1 MASAEETMSSAPRRV
16 GLERSIL
23 LLIGGMGAL
32 LALGIAIALVAAHR
46 PEASYPPG
54 SPQQAV
60 ATYLRL
66 LQDGKVDQAYAMTAF
81 REGPNGFRVPRE
93 QFNQMFGDWSS
104 RSHRVTLLR
113 ASTKGSSATVQVE
126 ISAFSGNLFGGS
138 DQTSRQTF
146 TLSRRHGAWRITGPE
161 YLYP

>member
-1 MASAEETMSSAPRRV
+1 MASAEETINTV
-16 GLERSIL
+16 LQRSRLDRPL
-23 LLIGGMGAL
+23 LLMIGGMVAL
-32 LALGIAIALVAAHR
+32 LALGIAVALIAAHR
-46 PEASYPPG
+46 PEASYPPD

-104 RSHRVTLLR
+104 RSHHVTLLR

-126 ISAFSGNLFGGS
+126 ISA
-138 DQTSRQTF
+138 
-146 TLSRRHGAWRITGPE
+146 
-161 YLYP
+161 